1 MTDTNGHTVL
11 FFDDL
16 DDGTN
21 YNVYVTLADVES
33 TLPYNLLEDNEII
46 ILKFQ
51 TPFNMNLGNYEDPLA
66 AIA

>member
-1 MTDTNGHTVL
+1 MNGYAVL

-21 YNVYVTLADVES
+21 YSVYVTLADVES

-46 ILKFQ
+46 ILKF
-51 TPFNMNLGNYEDPLA
+51 
-66 AIA
+66 